1 MLPNKESSRPR
12 RSYNISTVARL
23 ALKIIAGASV
33 TTSALLVLQLV
44 WIVLKTPRLPP
55 PPFSGEEF
63 VREGRVVK
71 VDDVEEEND
80 DGDEEKDDDIGVTT
94 SSSNTS
100 KKEFRLVLIGDS
112 PVEGIGNN
120 THQKALSGRT
130 ARAFAKKLACEG
142 EEYDTV
148 RYWSYGKSGL
158 TARGIEKKMLPY
170 LYRVVDDMHRMHNS
184 TNQNIDGHAIHAIIL
199 LCGVNNVLDPLSTAT
214 SFHSEVLSLSY
225 SIRCRPG
232 LENTPLIV
240 LGLPDFSRLPFLPWP
255 LSFALGLRA
264 RKMQRALE
272 LAVRAFQ
279 QKEKD
284 QVVDSSNN
292 QRGKT
297 AKTFLV
303 NVPDVQNVFGTI
315 GYHRYDS
322 SVEKECNAN
331 STGHN
336 PTKKSISGP
345 LKVKLVHPLFRHLGD
360 RLDQSKLGSLRMEDF
375 LSPDRFHPGKRGT
388 VYIGSLIAEA
398 YYSKFKGGTR
408 KK

>member
-1 MLPNKESSRPR
+1 MQTNKESSRSR
-12 RSYNISTVARL
+12 RSYNISAVARL
-23 ALKIIAGASV
+23 ALKIIAGASI

-55 PPFSGEEF
+55 PPSSGEDF

-71 VDDVEEEND
+71 VANDDEEES
-80 DGDEEKDDDIGVTT
+80 GDSGEEKDDDIGVTT
-94 SSSNTS
+94 FSSNTT
-100 KKEFRLVLIGDS
+100 KQKEFRLVLVGDS

-120 THQKALSGRT
+120 THHKALSGQT
-130 ARAFAKKLACEG
+130 ARAVAKKLACDG

-158 TARGIEKKMLPY
+158 TARGVEKKMLPY
-170 LYRVVDDMHRMHNS
+170 LYRVVDDMHCMHNS

-214 SFHSEVLSLSY
+214 SFHSEVLSLLN

-264 RKMQRALE
+264 RKMQRELE
-272 LAVRAFQ
+272 MAVRVFQ
-279 QKEKD
+279 RKEKD
-284 QVVDSSNN
+284 QMVDSSNN
-292 QRGKT
+292 QCGKT
-297 AKTFLV
+297 AKTILV
-303 NVPDVQNVFGTI
+303 NIPDVQNVFGTI

-322 SVEKECNAN
+322 SVEKECNAT

-336 PTKKSISGP
+336 L
-345 LKVKLVHPLFRHLGD
+345 LKMKLVHPLLKHLGD

-375 LSPDRFHPGKRGT
+375 LSPDRFHPGKHGT
-388 VYIGSLIAEA
+388 VYIGRLIAKA

-408 KK
+408 K